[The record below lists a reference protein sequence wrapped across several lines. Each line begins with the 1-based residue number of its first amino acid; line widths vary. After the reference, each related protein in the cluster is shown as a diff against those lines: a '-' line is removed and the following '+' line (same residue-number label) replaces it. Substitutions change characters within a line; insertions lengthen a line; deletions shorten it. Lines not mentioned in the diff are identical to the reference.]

1 MYHDHKVIALIPAAG
16 SGIRMG
22 SGVRKQY
29 LTLNGKEILNWTLI
43 HLMNDEL
50 IDEAIVIV
58 PEEDVEQVEEKLVL
72 WFSDGN
78 MRNRLS
84 VISGGNT
91 RQESVFNG
99 LKAIE
104 GKCRYVIVHDGVR
117 PFVPSRLMVPFI
129 DMLNG
134 DAEVSGVIA
143 GFPIT
148 DTLKQVDANRIIRS
162 TVDRDFVWSV
172 QTPQI
177 FIYEHLYN
185 AHILAK
191 RQGRVVTDDA
201 AILELSGLKTL
212 IAEGTAEN
220 IKITKPFDLT
230 LAEAIFNRYE
240 F

>member
-1 MYHDHKVIALIPAAG
+1 MYREQKVIALIPAAG
-16 SGIRMG
+16 SGTRMG

-43 HLMNDEL
+43 HLMKDDL
-50 IDEAIVIV
+50 IDEAVVIV
-58 PEEDVEQVEEKLVL
+58 PEEDVELVEEKLEL
-72 WFSDGN
+72 WFSEASFS
-78 MRNRLS
+78 NRLS

-91 RQESVFNG
+91 RQESVYNG

-104 GKCRYVIVHDGVR
+104 GRCHYVIVHDGVR
-117 PFVPSRLMVPFI
+117 PFVPSRLMAPFI
-129 DMLNG
+129 EILNG
-134 DAEVSGVIA
+134 DAAVSGVIA
-143 GFPIT
+143 GFPMT

-177 FIYEHLYN
+177 FIYDHLLK
-185 AHILAK
+185 AHIEAK
-191 RQGRVVTDDA
+191 KLGKLVTDDA
-201 AILELSGLKTL
+201 AILELHGLKTM